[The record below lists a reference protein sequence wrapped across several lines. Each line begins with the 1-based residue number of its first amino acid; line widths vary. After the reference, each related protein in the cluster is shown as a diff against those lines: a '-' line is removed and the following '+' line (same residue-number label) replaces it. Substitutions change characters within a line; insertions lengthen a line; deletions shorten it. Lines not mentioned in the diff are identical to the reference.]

1 MLFGWVLENLV
12 KNSLSALS
20 DTPSGVVSISTADR
34 PEKGGMVEV
43 QVTDNGRGIS
53 HGDHGRIFQP
63 GFTTRRGGWGL
74 GLTLS
79 RRIIEEYHSGS
90 LRLVA
95 SSPGKGSTFSIML
108 PAVEE
113 AGDAGADDDTVG

>member
-1 MLFGWVLENLV
+1 MRFDGSVIEGMLEG
-12 KNSLSALS
+12 
-20 DTPSGVVSISTADR
+20 
-34 PEKGGMVEV
+34 
-43 QVTDNGRGIS
+43 
-53 HGDHGRIFQP
+53 
-63 GFTTRRGGWGL
+63 RRGEHQARAETMLPDAIDDDASGERIALACDRFGQFQTSASLRELLTSEECREGPWGR
-74 GLTLS
+74 LTLS

-113 AGDAGADDDTVG
+113 AGGAGPDDDTVG